1 MTRLRSLVLLAAG
14 WAAVTCSSDATG
26 VDPDAID
33 SQELAAVRYAL
44 DQALAGDSLYEEL
57 GPFVFLFIDRASH
70 IVGPDGDTTRLV
82 TVELDINA
90 TTDDTIS
97 GGKDTVVAVF
107 TTVLAW
113 TDYRPTSRTVDTVF
127 LVLGAGR
134 APMDDS
140 LRASFS
146 PDTAGTGTGVVI
158 HEAIDSTLTTW
169 QARAGHLRG
178 TTSSFGSGTTTVIGA
193 LRLTPR
199 RGSVAGEAAIT
210 AKLVPDS
217 ATTVSSLKDYG
228 AGAQAVRIE
237 IRGEIP

>member
-1 MTRLRSLVLLAAG
+1 MTRLRPLVLLAAG
-14 WAAVTCSSDATG
+14 WTAVTCSSDSTG

-44 DQALAGDSLYEEL
+44 DQALAGDSLYDQL
-57 GPFVFLFIDRASH
+57 SDFVFLFIDRASH

-90 TTDDTIS
+90 TTDDTVS
-97 GGKDTVVAVF
+97 GGTDTVVAVF

-113 TDYRPTSRTVDTVF
+113 TDYQSASRTVDTVF

-140 LRASFS
+140 LRSSFS

-158 HEAIDSTLTTW
+158 HEAIDSTVTVW

-178 TTSSFGSGTTTVIGA
+178 TTGSFGSGTTTVIGA

-199 RGSVAGEAAIT
+199 RGSVAGEFAIS
-210 AKLVPDS
+210 AELVPDAS
-217 ATTVSSLKDYG
+217 TTVSSLKDFG
-228 AGAQAVRIE
+228 SGAQAVRTE

>member
-1 MTRLRSLVLLAAG
+1 MKRFRLLVLLAAG
-14 WAAVTCSSDATG
+14 WAALTCSSDSTG
-26 VDPDAID
+26 VSPDAID
-33 SQELAAVRYAL
+33 SQELAAVRYVL
-44 DQALAGDSLYEEL
+44 DQALAGDSLYEAL
-57 GPFVFLFIDRASH
+57 GGFVFLFIDRASH
-70 IVGPDGDTTRLV
+70 IIGPDGDTTRLV

-90 TTDDTIS
+90 TTADTGS
-97 GGKDTVVAVF
+97 GGRDTVVTVF
-107 TTVLAW
+107 TTLLAW
-113 TDYRPTSRTVDTVF
+113 TDYQPASRTVDTVF

-158 HEAIDSTLTTW
+158 HEAIDSTVTTW
-169 QARAGHLRG
+169 QSRAGHLRG
-178 TTSSFGSGTTTVIGA
+178 SAGSYGSGTTTAIGA

-199 RGSVAGEAAIT
+199 RGTVAGEVAIT

-217 ATTVSSLKDYG
+217 STTVSSFKDFG